1 MGRQSP
7 DVKIWSNGGDN
18 PSRNL
23 TVSVCIAAQSVVRSY
38 MGCGPETGRS
48 RITWE
53 FVKKAES

>member
-23 TVSVCIAAQSVVRSY
+23 TVSVCIAAQSVV
-38 MGCGPETGRS
+38 GCGPETGRS